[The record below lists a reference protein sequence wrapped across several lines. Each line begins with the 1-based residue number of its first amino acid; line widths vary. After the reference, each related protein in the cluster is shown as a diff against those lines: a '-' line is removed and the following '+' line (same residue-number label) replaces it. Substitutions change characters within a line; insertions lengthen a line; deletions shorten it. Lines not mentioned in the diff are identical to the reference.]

1 MRYYVHQNKNNLME
15 DTAMKTNNAVVK
27 GTFWSAAAFYVII
40 AFEFLYMASPFA
52 IYFYSVYAPALNF
65 FNDNAALAWLNSF
78 FLPHVVRSTSSA
90 FINVLTTAG
99 AVLAITGFLA
109 FCIGAC
115 QVYYS
120 KLTKKGVVTGG
131 IYNIV
136 RHPQYTSFI
145 ICSLGLLIMW
155 PRFIGAIM
163 FVTMIFAYYL
173 LAKAEE
179 RECAAKF
186 GQSYIDYRNK
196 TNMFLPLRIA
206 PFSKLRLPKSKTKK
220 ALALLAIYCIA
231 LLVALGMASGLQSM
245 SINSLHS
252 TSTNNS
258 VNISISEMSEEKI
271 NHIMHI
277 INTDDRVV
285 SILAEHNDNAMYI
298 NYILPTTW
306 FAPEI
311 PMNGV
316 ERGVGHA
323 SPRNYDPNHF
333 KVIITRVNLR
343 NNDVSPTLNLLTNVH
358 TLEAVIEVWV
368 DLSEQRVA
376 QILDIPE
383 GMYEGIP
390 VAIF

>member
-1 MRYYVHQNKNNLME
+1 
-15 DTAMKTNNAVVK
+15 MKTNNTVVK
-27 GTFWSAAAFYVII
+27 GTFWSVAAFYVII

-65 FNDNAALAWLNSF
+65 FNDNATLAWLNSF
-78 FLPHVVRSTSSA
+78 FLPHVVRSTSST

-109 FCIGAC
+109 FCMGAC

-163 FVTMIFAYYL
+163 FVTMVFAYYL
-173 LAKAEE
+173 LAKVEE

-186 GQSYIDYRNK
+186 GQPYIDYKNK
-196 TNMFLPLRIA
+196 TSMFLPFRIA
-206 PFSKLRLPKSKTKK
+206 PLSKLRLPESKAKK
-220 ALALLAIYCIA
+220 TLALLAAYLIT
-231 LLVALGMASGLQSM
+231 LLAVLGMASGLQIM

-258 VNISISEMSEEKI
+258 VNISINEMSEENI
-271 NHIMHI
+271 NNIVYI
-277 INTDDRVV
+277 VNTDDAVV
-285 SILAEHNDNAMYI
+285 YILAEHDDNAMYI

-323 SPRNYDPNHF
+323 SPRNYDPNYF

-343 NNDVSPTLNLLTNVH
+343 NNDAALTSNLLTNVH
-358 TLEAVIEVWV
+358 TLEAMVEVWV
-368 DLSEQRVA
+368 SLSEQRVT

-383 GMYEGIP
+383 GMYDGIP